1 MKKAFLLFAAVLTS
15 ATLVQGA
22 SVVATNYDEATG
34 RQLPFSTNSGAPF
47 GLGAGGAGIV
57 AVGTW
62 NASNADVAGLFAQLP
77 SQTVWNQIVSSFL
90 QFGSTS
96 KVGSDFPGLYELDAQ
111 RPLFPAD
118 VEVGKNIYTLIGNGS
133 TLASSTEAALVLDPG
148 TFNFDNPLFA
158 ARAEISNPS
167 ATVVFG
173 SLNGPSVTSALGAA
187 PSLKFGATV
196 PEPFSATLLFAGL
209 ALGFRR
215 RR

>member
-22 SVVATNYDEATG
+22 SVVATNYDEASG
-34 RQLPFSTNSGAPF
+34 RQLPLSSASGAGF
-47 GLGAGGAGIV
+47 LTGGIV

-62 NASNADVAGLFAQLP
+62 NASNSDVAGLFAQLP
-77 SQTVWNQIVSSFL
+77 NPQVWEQIVNSFVR
-90 QFGSTS
+90 FGNPST
-96 KVGSDFPGLYELDAQ
+96 VGGGFSGLFE
-111 RPLFPAD
+111 AD
-118 VEVGKNIYTLIGNGS
+118 VQQPLVAADVQVGKNIYTLIGNGA
-133 TLASSTEAALVLDPG
+133 TLAGSTEAALVLDPG

-158 ARAEISNPS
+158 ARAEISNPT

-173 SLNGPSVTSALGAA
+173 SLNGPSVTTALGAA

>member
-1 MKKAFLLFAAVLTS
+1 MKKAFMLFAAVLTS

-22 SVVATNYDEATG
+22 SVVATNYDEAAG
-34 RQLPFSTNSGAPF
+34 RQLPFSTASGAGF
-47 GLGAGGAGIV
+47 LTGGIV

-62 NASNADVAGLFAQLP
+62 NASNSDVAGLFAQLP
-77 SQTVWNQIVSSFL
+77 NPTVWGQIVSSFIR
-90 QFGSTS
+90 FGDTST
-96 KVGSDFPGLYELDAQ
+96 VGGGFEGLYELSAQ
-111 RPLFPAD
+111 RPLVAAD
-118 VEVGKNIYTLIGNGS
+118 VEVGKNIYTLIGNAP
-133 TLASSTEAALVLDPG
+133 TLAASTEAALVLDPG

-158 ARAEISNPS
+158 ARADITNPS